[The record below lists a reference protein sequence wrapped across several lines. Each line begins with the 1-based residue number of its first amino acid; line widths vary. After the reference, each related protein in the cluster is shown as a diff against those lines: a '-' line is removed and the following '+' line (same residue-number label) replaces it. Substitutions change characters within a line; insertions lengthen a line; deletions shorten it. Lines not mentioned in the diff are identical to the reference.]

1 MRNQALFPMVALREA
16 AVSVSFGAPGQRPIC
31 ELPFRAR
38 LLDDAAA
45 PTDVAPAKVM
55 APKNGKYEVV
65 FPVGLPGEGTYDFLD
80 FEFYPSRSDIKF
92 VEVSQRA
99 INSALV
105 QSGQSQSGFDIG
117 RMLEVYKMVAST
129 KKRHV
134 VVMDVKKNLMS
145 PSRVADLTK
154 FWKAPWFL
162 KRAVV
167 AVGTPPKDFTKKVK
181 DAVLEKESTKLKY
194 QVDNEKK
201 VWESNHRAKKEEL
214 EKKAAADKLKAAAAG
229 EKYEAPGMDEA
240 EAEPDWS
247 KKMTPDPALVKDV
260 TFRPPPQTDI
270 ESNDLV
276 YSFPSFSLP
285 VDGPREVVDKRWLPK
300 DEEPPAASGGEGFD
314 EVEYVWQKKAAAE
327 KYFKAWTAEKKVEE
341 LYAGLQP
348 TAFCKEAMA
357 EFTKLKTAM
366 RDRSEAYSAEVE
378 KRKAAKAKAE
388 AAAAAPAPE
397 EKPAEEAKAE
407 EKAEETAEAK
417 TEEPKSPKKE
427 EAEGVK
433 EEPKAESGD
442 VEMAPAG
449 EEKTEKAEES
459 LDMTVDDDAAPVA
472 ITAALDVESIDGK
485 KTPLYKAWALEDWAL
500 MTMRAELHILLR
512 SFKADVTEKDAERR
526 GITTKHLGFYYSLFL
541 QKSLDP
547 TSVGMPSQEKLLEY
561 LSDVVT
567 VTGGVL
573 ALKSS
578 EDLPLA
584 AFVKETE
591 SRRRDREKKL
601 LAGDDSARLEFRGKG
616 YQNQGKGYQ
625 NQGKGYQNQDKGKG
639 YQNQWNKG
647 AQAKGGPAYA
657 PSVPYKGGGQQPYG
671 QKRPADNDYAAKR
684 PRPYGAPAYG
694 GGYGGKGFPA
704 YGKGK

>member
-1 MRNQALFPMVALREA
+1 
-16 AVSVSFGAPGQRPIC
+16 
-31 ELPFRAR
+31 
-38 LLDDAAA
+38 
-45 PTDVAPAKVM
+45 
-55 APKNGKYEVV
+55 
-65 FPVGLPGEGTYDFLD
+65 
-80 FEFYPSRSDIKF
+80 
-92 VEVSQRA
+92 
-99 INSALV
+99 
-105 QSGQSQSGFDIG
+105 
-117 RMLEVYKMVAST
+117 
-129 KKRHV
+129 
-134 VVMDVKKNLMS
+134 
-145 PSRVADLTK
+145 
-154 FWKAPWFL
+154 
-162 KRAVV
+162 
-167 AVGTPPKDFTKKVK
+167 
-181 DAVLEKESTKLKY
+181 
-194 QVDNEKK
+194 
-201 VWESNHRAKKEEL
+201 
-214 EKKAAADKLKAAAAG
+214 
-229 EKYEAPGMDEA
+229 
-240 EAEPDWS
+240 
-247 KKMTPDPALVKDV
+247 MTPDPALVKDV

-407 EKAEETAEAK
+407 EKAEETAEETAEAK
-417 TEEPKSPKKE
+417 TEEPKSPKK

-449 EEKTEKAEES
+449 EEKAEKAEES

-472 ITAALDVESIDGK
+472 ITA
-485 KTPLYKAWALEDWAL
+485 PLEDWAL

-601 LAGDDSARLEFRGKG
+601 LAGDESVRLEFNAPGKG
-616 YQNQGKGYQ
+616 KWKGKG
-625 NQGKGYQNQDKGKG
+625 DKGKG
-639 YQNQWNKG
+639 FDKGKGTQNQYNM
-647 AQAKGGPAYA
+647 
-657 PSVPYKGGGQQPYG
+657 
-671 QKRPADNDYAAKR
+671 
-684 PRPYGAPAYG
+684 
-694 GGYGGKGFPA
+694 GKGMQ
-704 YGKGK
+704 